1 MSNRK
6 SLLHLR
12 TLPPAFAA
20 LAAVGFSGSAPA
32 QTGNPATG
40 ATLYKLAVPI
50 PGGVPSSCENC
61 HGPADLFKSSR
72 FPSTTEAGI
81 AVLLS
86 NAIASNKGA
95 VMIAYASWTPQMRSD
110 VAAYM
115 SNATAAPPP
124 PPLALPPGSPAPAPG
139 PAPAPVPPSA
149 APTLSPD
156 TARFNSTEVGKE
168 SATAGVQVTNSTT
181 GAVIFAT
188 PAIVPEAGKPGEFF
202 VTGAPSGSVNCV
214 PGYRLE
220 PGTSCSFGVRFAP
233 LAAGTRT
240 EKWTVKFLSDIPA
253 REVTLEGTAVATA
266 ASITSSSPT
275 GGSSAA
281 NSPTGGAGA
290 LGWTSLFGL
299 AAFAVAGSLRRR
311 KD

>member
-20 LAAVGFSGSAPA
+20 LAAVGFSGSALA
-32 QTGNPATG
+32 QNAANG
-40 ATLYKLAVPI
+40 ATLYKSLV
-50 PGGVPSSCENC
+50 GGVSCENC
-61 HGPADLFKSSR
+61 HGPADVYKATK
-72 FPSTTEAGI
+72 PAIKDATEAGI
-81 AVLLS
+81 LVQMN
-86 NAIASNKGA
+86 NAIATNRGPGMAAFS
-95 VMIAYASWTPQMRSD
+95 VWTPTQRAD
-110 VAAYM
+110 VAAYIFG
-115 SNATAAPPP
+115 ATAAPPP
-124 PPLALPPGSPAPAPG
+124 PPLVLPPGTPGPAPAPA

-168 SATAGVQVTNSTT
+168 SATSGVQVTNSTT
-181 GAVIFAT
+181 GAVILAT
-188 PAIVPEAGKPGEFF
+188 PAIVREADKPAEFLL
-202 VTGAPSGSVNCV
+202 TSAPSGSVNCV

-240 EKWTVKFLSDIPA
+240 EKWSVRFMSEIPA
-253 REVTLEGTAVATA
+253 REVTLEGAAVATA
-266 ASITSSSPT
+266 ASVTSSSPT
-275 GGSSAA
+275 SGSSAA

-290 LGWTSLFGL
+290 MGWTSLFGL
-299 AAFAVAGSLRRR
+299 AAFALAGSLRRR

>member
-12 TLPPAFAA
+12 NLPPALAA
-20 LAAVGFSGSAPA
+20 LAAVGFSGSALA

-61 HGPADLFKSSR
+61 HGPADLFKSAR
-72 FPSTTEAGI
+72 FPNTTEAGI

-95 VMIAYASWTPQMRSD
+95 VMIAYTSWTPQMRSD

-124 PPLALPPGSPAPAPG
+124 PPLVLPPGTPSP

-168 SATAGVQVTNSTT
+168 SATSGVQVTNSTT
-181 GAVIFAT
+181 GAVILAT
-188 PAIVPEAGKPGEFF
+188 PAIVREADKPAEFLL
-202 VTGAPSGSVNCV
+202 TSAPSGSVNCV

-240 EKWTVKFLSDIPA
+240 EKWSVRFMSEIPA

-281 NSPTGGAGA
+281 NSPAGGAGA

>member
-12 TLPPAFAA
+12 TLPPALAA
-20 LAAVGFSGSAPA
+20 LAAVGLSGSALA
-32 QTGNPATG
+32 QNAANG
-40 ATLYKLAVPI
+40 ATLYKSLV
-50 PGGVPSSCENC
+50 GGVSCETC
-61 HGPADLFKSSR
+61 HGPADVYKATK
-72 FPSTTEAGI
+72 PAIKDATEAGI
-81 AVLLS
+81 LVQMN
-86 NAIASNKGA
+86 NAIATNRGPGMAAFS
-95 VMIAYASWTPQMRSD
+95 VWTPTQRAD
-110 VAAYM
+110 VAAYIFG
-115 SNATAAPPP
+115 ATAAPPP
-124 PPLALPPGSPAPAPG
+124 PPLVLPPGTPA

-168 SATAGVQVTNSTT
+168 STTSGVQVTNSTT
-181 GAVIFAT
+181 GAVILAT
-188 PAIVPEAGKPGEFF
+188 PAIVREADKPAEFLL
-202 VTGAPSGSVNCV
+202 TSAPSGSVNCV

-240 EKWTVKFLSDIPA
+240 EKWSVRFMSEIPA

-266 ASITSSSPT
+266 ASVTSSSPT
-275 GGSSAA
+275 SGSSAA

-299 AAFAVAGSLRRR
+299 AGFALVGSLRRR

>member
-20 LAAVGFSGSAPA
+20 LAAVGLSGPA
-32 QTGNPATG
+32 LAQNAANG
-40 ATLYKLAVPI
+40 ATLYKSLV
-50 PGGVPSSCENC
+50 GGVSCENC
-61 HGPADLFKSSR
+61 HGPADVYKATK
-72 FPSTTEAGI
+72 PAIKDATEAGI
-81 AVLLS
+81 LVQMN
-86 NAIASNKGA
+86 NAIATNRGPGMAAFS
-95 VMIAYASWTPQMRSD
+95 VWTPTQRAD
-110 VAAYM
+110 VAAYIFG
-115 SNATAAPPP
+115 ATAAPPP
-124 PPLALPPGSPAPAPG
+124 PPFAPPPPGTPA

-168 SATAGVQVTNSTT
+168 SETSGVQVTNSTT
-181 GAVIFAT
+181 GAVILAT
-188 PAIVPEAGKPGEFF
+188 PAIVREADKPAEFLL
-202 VTGAPSGSVNCV
+202 TSAPSGSVNCV

-240 EKWTVKFLSDIPA
+240 EKWSVKFMSEIPA
-253 REVTLEGTAVATA
+253 REVNLEGTAIATA
-266 ASITSSSPT
+266 ASVTSSSPT
-275 GGSSAA
+275 SGSSAA

-290 LGWTSLFGL
+290 MGWTSLFGL
-299 AAFAVAGSLRRR
+299 AAFALAGNLRRR

>member
-12 TLPPAFAA
+12 TLPPALAA
-20 LAAVGFSGSAPA
+20 LAAVGLSGSALA
-32 QTGNPATG
+32 QNAANG
-40 ATLYKLAVPI
+40 ATLYKTPI
-50 PGGVPSSCENC
+50 GGASCENC
-61 HGPADLFKSSR
+61 HGPANIYKAK
-72 FPSTTEAGI
+72 PIIAGATEAGI
-81 AVLLS
+81 LVQMN
-86 NAIASNKGA
+86 NAIATNKGPGMA
-95 VMIAYASWTPQMRSD
+95 AFSIWTPTQRAD
-110 VAAYM
+110 VAAYIF
-115 SNATAAPPP
+115 SATAAPPP
-124 PPLALPPGSPAPAPG
+124 PPLVLPPGTPAPAPA

-156 TARFNSTEVGKE
+156 AARFNSTEVGKE
-168 SATAGVQVTNSTT
+168 SATSGVQVTNSTT
-181 GAVIFAT
+181 GAVILAT
-188 PAIVPEAGKPGEFF
+188 PAIVREADKPAEFLL
-202 VTGAPSGSVNCV
+202 TSAPSGSVNCV

-240 EKWTVKFLSDIPA
+240 EKWSVKFLSDIPA
-253 REVTLEGTAVATA
+253 REVTLEGTAIATA
-266 ASITSSSPT
+266 ASVTSSSPT
-275 GGSSAA
+275 SGSSAA

-299 AAFAVAGSLRRR
+299 AAFALAGSLRRR

>member
-12 TLPPAFAA
+12 TLPPALAA
-20 LAAVGFSGSAPA
+20 LAAVGLSGSALA
-32 QTGNPATG
+32 QNATNG
-40 ATLYKLAVPI
+40 ATLYKTPI
-50 PGGVPSSCENC
+50 AGASCENC
-61 HGPADLFKSSR
+61 HGPASSYKLK
-72 FPSTTEAGI
+72 PTISSATEAGI
-81 AVLLS
+81 LVQLN
-86 NAIASNKGA
+86 NAIATNKGPGMTA
-95 VMIAYASWTPQMRSD
+95 FSIWTPTQRAD
-110 VAAYM
+110 VAAYIFG
-115 SNATAAPPP
+115 ATAAPPP
-124 PPLALPPGSPAPAPG
+124 PPLVLPPGTPAPAPG

-149 APTLSPD
+149 SPTLSPD

-202 VTGAPSGSVNCV
+202 VTSAPSGSVNCV

-240 EKWTVKFLSDIPA
+240 EKWSVKFLSDIPA
-253 REVTLEGTAVATA
+253 REVTLEGTAIATA

-275 GGSSAA
+275 GDSSAA

-311 KD
+311 ND

>member
-20 LAAVGFSGSAPA
+20 LAAVGFSGSALA
-32 QTGNPATG
+32 QNPTTG

-50 PGGVPSSCENC
+50 PGGTPQACENC
-61 HGPADLFKSSR
+61 HGPADLFKAARLSG
-72 FPSTTEAGI
+72 TTEAGI
-81 AVLLS
+81 LVLIN
-86 NAIASNKGA
+86 NAIATNKGL
-95 VMIAYASWTPQMRSD
+95 MGAYAGWTPQMRAD
-110 VAAYM
+110 VAAYLAG
-115 SNATAAPPP
+115 ATAAPPP
-124 PPLALPPGSPAPAPG
+124 PFAPPPGSPAPAPA
-139 PAPAPVPPSA
+139 PAPSPVPPSA

-233 LAAGTRT
+233 LASGTRT

-253 REVTLEGTAVATA
+253 REVTLEGTAIATA
-266 ASITSSSPT
+266 ASVTSSSPT
-275 GGSSAA
+275 SGSSAA

-299 AAFAVAGSLRRR
+299 AAFALAGSLRRR

>member
-20 LAAVGFSGSAPA
+20 LAAVGLSGSALA
-32 QTGNPATG
+32 QNATNG
-40 ATLYKLAVPI
+40 STLYKSLV
-50 PGGVPSSCENC
+50 GGLSCENC
-61 HGPADLFKSSR
+61 HGPADVYKATK
-72 FPSTTEAGI
+72 PAIKDATEAGI
-81 AVLLS
+81 LVQMN
-86 NAIASNKGA
+86 NAIATNRGPGMAAFS
-95 VMIAYASWTPQMRSD
+95 VWTPTQRAD
-110 VAAYM
+110 VAAYIF
-115 SNATAAPPP
+115 SATAAPPP
-124 PPLALPPGSPAPAPG
+124 PPFAPPPGTPA
-139 PAPAPVPPSA
+139 PAPAPVPPSL

-168 SATAGVQVTNSTT
+168 SATSGVQVTNSTT
-181 GAVIFAT
+181 GAVILAT
-188 PAIVPEAGKPGEFF
+188 PAIVREADKPAEFLL
-202 VTGAPSGSVNCV
+202 TSAPSGSVNCV

-240 EKWTVKFLSDIPA
+240 EKWSVRFMSEIPA
-253 REVTLEGTAVATA
+253 REMTLEGTAVATA
-266 ASITSSSPT
+266 ASVTSSSPT
-275 GGSSAA
+275 GASSAA

-299 AAFAVAGSLRRR
+299 AGFALAGSLRRR

>member
-20 LAAVGFSGSAPA
+20 LAAVGLSGSALA
-32 QTGNPATG
+32 QNAANG
-40 ATLYKLAVPI
+40 ATLYKTPI
-50 PGGVPSSCENC
+50 GGASCENC
-61 HGPADLFKSSR
+61 HGPA
-72 FPSTTEAGI
+72 STYKLKPIIAGATEAGI
-81 AVLLS
+81 LVQMN
-86 NAIASNKGA
+86 NAIATNKGPGMA
-95 VMIAYASWTPQMRSD
+95 AFSIWTPTQRAD
-110 VAAYM
+110 VAAYIF
-115 SNATAAPPP
+115 SANAAPPP
-124 PPLALPPGSPAPAPG
+124 PPLALPPGSPAPAPA

-168 SATAGVQVTNSTT
+168 SATSGVQVTNSTT
-181 GAVIFAT
+181 GAVILAT
-188 PAIVPEAGKPGEFF
+188 PAVVRETDKPAEFLL
-202 VTGAPSGSVNCV
+202 ASPPSGSVNCV

-240 EKWTVKFLSDIPA
+240 EKWSVKFLSDIPA
-253 REVTLEGTAVATA
+253 REVTLEGTAIATA
-266 ASITSSSPT
+266 ASVTSSSPT

-299 AAFAVAGSLRRR
+299 AAFALAGNLRRR